1 MYARSRRNKEVDG
14 PAILGAGIQYRKSGD
29 FMNTVE
35 RIRDALSRALSPQQ
49 IEVIDESG
57 KHVGHKGHIP
67 GKTTHVRVRIVAEAF
82 RGKNR
87 IERHRMVNDILAL
100 EIADGLHALAIEA
113 QAPEA

>member
-1 MYARSRRNKEVDG
+1 
-14 PAILGAGIQYRKSGD
+14 
-29 FMNTVE
+29 MNTVE
-35 RIRDALSRALSPQQ
+35 RIRETLSQALSPQQ

-67 GKTTHVRVRIVAEAF
+67 GKTPHVRVRIVSDAF
-82 RGKNR
+82 RGKSR
-87 IERHRMVNDILAL
+87 IERHRIVNDLLAP

>member
-1 MYARSRRNKEVDG
+1 
-14 PAILGAGIQYRKSGD
+14 
-29 FMNTVE
+29 MNTVE
-35 RIRDALSRALSPQQ
+35 RIRETLSQALSPQQ

-67 GKTTHVRVRIVAEAF
+67 GKTTHVRVRIVSDVF
-82 RGKNR
+82 RGKSR
-87 IERHRMVNDILAL
+87 IERHRIVNDLLAP